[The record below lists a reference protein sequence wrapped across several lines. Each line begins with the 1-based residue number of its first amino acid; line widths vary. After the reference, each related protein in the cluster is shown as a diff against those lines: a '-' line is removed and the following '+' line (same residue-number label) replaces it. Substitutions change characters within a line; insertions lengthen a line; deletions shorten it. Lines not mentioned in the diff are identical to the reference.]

1 DRIGGLQHEAD
12 APVDIQLLL
21 VGVAVDRYAVDVLH
35 DEPRA
40 TVVGHATVDELRDT
54 AVTERGEDLALLPEA
69 GGDVRNAE
77 RAVQHFHGDAT
88 LEHAVRALAEVD
100 RAHTADT
107 QDALQAIAADR
118 APRECADRLRLGY
131 RGLGQRRAHERG
143 DRTVLRI
150 RLCALAEQA
159 PERAQQVDIVAA
171 RFDEECVPLDGRA
184 IERALEQ
191 R

>member
-1 DRIGGLQHEAD
+1 AVSELSCVHVPAVHATLSLSLHDALPILTRRRNQDVGRLQVAVHDHVAVGELDRIGGLQHEAD

-100 RAHTADT
+100 RA
-107 QDALQAIAADR
+107 
-118 APRECADRLRLGY
+118 
-131 RGLGQRRAHERG
+131 
-143 DRTVLRI
+143 
-150 RLCALAEQA
+150 
-159 PERAQQVDIVAA
+159 
-171 RFDEECVPLDGRA
+171 
-184 IERALEQ
+184 
-191 R
+191 